1 MDPYYVSR
9 PSSKSSCI
17 WKLIPHGNNLYTVE
31 IGDGKYLSLDP
42 ESEGKVVTSAKADLW
57 EIDGA
62 HKKRY
67 EFLIFP
73 MS

>member
-31 IGDGKYLSLDP
+31 IGGGKYLSLDP
-42 ESEGKVVTSAKADLW
+42 ESKGKVVTSAKADLW
-57 EIDGA
+57 EIDGV

-67 EFLIFP
+67 EFLLCSVP
-73 MS
+73 